1 MKEDRLVPGL
11 RGKEPATAGRFV
23 GLAEYQA
30 SGGTR
35 VDACASHFI
44 KFILQRKDLPL
55 QAQYYYHIIERMSGY
70 TSVGLLRGK
79 CPTQSLAGLVFDAL
93 PFYRAYARH
102 YKRLASLAYLH
113 QWVVSIVAIIRYPMC
128 QGKIFP
134 TEVID
139 RHLV

>member
-1 MKEDRLVPGL
+1 LAQNEWWRRCMKEDRLVPGL

-55 QAQYYYHIIERMSGY
+55 QAQYYYHIIEEC
-70 TSVGLLRGK
+70 LDI
-79 CPTQSLAGLVFDAL
+79 P
-93 PFYRAYARH
+93 P
-102 YKRLASLAYLH
+102 
-113 QWVVSIVAIIRYPMC
+113 
-128 QGKIFP
+128 
-134 TEVID
+134 
-139 RHLV
+139 